1 MLPHTRDLSTPH
13 DGATAFAD
21 SADSHTTGVSFRR
34 LSSLEDF
41 QACVALQ
48 KEVWGEAFTDTVPAS
63 ILQVA
68 SHIGGVILGAFDEDV
83 LVGFVFGLTGVRD
96 GEAVHWSH
104 MLGVRTSVRGNG
116 VGRQLKEMQRAEL
129 ARRGVAREFWTFD
142 PLQARNAHLN
152 INRLGVR
159 VTDYAVN
166 MYGSTDSPLH
176 LGIATDR
183 LIVELDTAAA
193 PRGIPDGVV
202 APAVR
207 LPVLSLAPRP
217 EDPHV
222 DGERPQHA
230 LIEIPWDLQNGAMTP
245 DTLLR
250 WRLATREHF
259 QWSFLHGYR
268 VTALHRDRAASRAFY
283 LIERGGG

>member
-1 MLPHTRDLSTPH
+1 MLPHTRDLSSPP

-21 SADSHTTGVSFRR
+21 SADRSTTGVSFRR

-48 KEVWGEAFTDTVPAS
+48 KEVWGDAFTDSVPAS

-68 SHIGGVILGAFDEDV
+68 SHIGGVIIGAFDEDV
-83 LVGFVFGLTGVRD
+83 LIGFVFGLTGVRD
-96 GEAVHWSH
+96 GEPVHWSH
-104 MLGVRTSVRGNG
+104 MLGVRATAREHGI
-116 VGRQLKEMQRAEL
+116 GRQLKELQRAEL
-129 ARRGVAREFWTFD
+129 ARRGIAREFWTFD

-152 INRLGVR
+152 VNRLGVR
-159 VTDYAVN
+159 VMDYAVN

-176 LGIATDR
+176 LGMATDR
-183 LIVELDTAAA
+183 LIVELDTAAS
-193 PRGIPDGVV
+193 PRVIPDGVV
-202 APAVR
+202 APSVR
-207 LPVLSLAPRP
+207 LPVLSPAPRP
-217 EDPHV
+217 GDPEV

-230 LIEIPWDLQNGAMTP
+230 LIEIPWDLQTGALTP
-245 DTLLR
+245 DALLR

-283 LIERGGG
+283 LIERGRD

>member
-1 MLPHTRDLSTPH
+1 MLPHTRDLSAPH
-13 DGATAFAD
+13 DGATAFAE
-21 SADSHTTGVSFRR
+21 SAERHPAGASFRR

-48 KEVWGEAFTDTVPAS
+48 KEVWGDAFTDSVPAS

-68 SHIGGVILGAFDEDV
+68 SHIGGVILGAFHGD
-83 LVGFVFGLTGVRD
+83 LLIGFVFGMTGVRD
-96 GEAVHWSH
+96 GEIVHWSH
-104 MLGVRTSVRGNG
+104 MLGVRTAAREHGI
-116 VGRQLKEMQRAEL
+116 GRQLKELQRAEL
-129 ARRGVAREFWTFD
+129 ARHGIAREFWTFD

-152 INRLGVR
+152 VNRLGVR

-176 LGIATDR
+176 LGMATDR

-193 PRGIPDGVV
+193 PRGVPDGVV
-202 APAVR
+202 APAAR
-207 LPVLSLAPRP
+207 LPVLSPATRP

-222 DGERPQHA
+222 DGERPPRA
-230 LIEIPWDLQNGAMTP
+230 LIEIPWDLQNGGMTP
-245 DTLLR
+245 EALLR
-250 WRLATREHF
+250 WRMATREHF

-283 LIERGGG
+283 LIERGRD